1 MKKLLYLLGVTV
13 ILCGEMVFAIYSSTV
28 EFDKD
33 MDAKLR
39 LPHTAIGKKDLRRFL
54 PITVNSWR
62 YEIPFLGDN
71 DFESKALEFSKLLSD
86 RQEIISELKRDNR
99 YKIRVALFK
108 LRRSKKQYS
117 PLQTEKRSRVNSSKE
132 SIKRISGACFSKGQ
146 GAPKGRFQTGL
157 PSPLPP
163 IVVSQAHTLR
173 RPF

>member
-39 LPHTAIGKKDLRRFL
+39 LPHTAIGKKDLRRPL

-99 YKIRVALFK
+99 YKIRVVLYVRTGQKQVNYTLDPETISNLAK
-108 LRRSKKQYS
+108 LG
-117 PLQTEKRSRVNSSKE
+117 LGCDVDL
-132 SIKRISGACFSKGQ
+132 IVLGDDCCDADLIFSD
-146 GAPKGRFQTGL
+146 
-157 PSPLPP
+157 S
-163 IVVSQAHTLR
+163 
-173 RPF
+173 

>member
-71 DFESKALEFSKLLSD
+71 DFESKALEFSKLL
-86 RQEIISELKRDNR
+86 IPFCI
-99 YKIRVALFK
+99 
-108 LRRSKKQYS
+108 
-117 PLQTEKRSRVNSSKE
+117 LQVPFPMKTR
-132 SIKRISGACFSKGQ
+132 
-146 GAPKGRFQTGL
+146 L
-157 PSPLPP
+157 P
-163 IVVSQAHTLR
+163 
-173 RPF
+173 

>member
-99 YKIRVALFK
+99 YKIRVALYV
-108 LRRSKKQYS
+108 RTGQKQF
-117 PLQTEKRSRVNSSKE
+117 NFF
-132 SIKRISGACFSKGQ
+132 G
-146 GAPKGRFQTGL
+146 
-157 PSPLPP
+157 
-163 IVVSQAHTLR
+163 
-173 RPF
+173 